1 MLSVVSAS
9 AQGTQPW
16 AGAAEVYQR
25 KQVFV
30 AAVRDLSI
38 SLTGRVGDQGRRL
51 GSDIDA
57 LETALRG
64 WDQAIAGFETA
75 LRSRGLDAESDTAL
89 GTVYLDRF
97 RLDDARRAFDAAAAL
112 DSRRADVHRF
122 AAMVHDLAGRPA
134 DAARALGRAAALQP
148 PTCTTLLEHDSSR
161 RHGHERPDDRC
172 PTYGESR
179 RIGAAFVESS

>member
-1 MLSVVSAS
+1 MTSSRLVLLALVLSVVSAS

-38 SLTGRVGDQGRRL
+38 SLTGRVGDEGRRL

-75 LRSRGLDAESDTAL
+75 LRAGGLDAESHTAL

-134 DAARALGRAAALQP
+134 DAARALGRAAALVSP
-148 PTCTTLLEHDSSR
+148 SRLEHDSSR
-161 RHGHERPDDRC
+161 RHGHERPGQHGLADQWTAR
-172 PTYGESR
+172 
-179 RIGAAFVESS
+179 